1 MNKFDSSSSSTFLT
15 TNTEFECR
23 YADGTFSE
31 GFLGIDKL
39 KVHYRFRHFL
49 VLIFKNLKM
58 DGFKKIKNL
67 DDLPLIKKFFWNFI

>member
-1 MNKFDSSSSSTFLT
+1 MFKVFILVNKFDSSSSSTFLT

-39 KVHYRFRHFL
+39 KVHYRFWAFL
-49 VLIFKNLKM
+49 VLILKN
-58 DGFKKIKNL
+58 FKNL
-67 DDLPLIKKFFWNFI
+67 DDH